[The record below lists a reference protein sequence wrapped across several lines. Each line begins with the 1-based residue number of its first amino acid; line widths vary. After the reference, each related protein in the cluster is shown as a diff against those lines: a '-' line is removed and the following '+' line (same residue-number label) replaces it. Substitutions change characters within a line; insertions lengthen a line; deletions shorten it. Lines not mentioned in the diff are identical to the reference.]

1 LRLRVSVDGN
11 MKRIVSLFLST
22 LFFVF
27 LFFRSTEA
35 HALGP
40 INVEVGAKVGYATNP
55 NSDLALNPLGIGIGA
70 RGGVE
75 FLGGIYGGLS
85 AMYYFGGTNDN
96 IAPGVSGSEHA
107 FLLGVEGGYG
117 FHFSILTIRPQL
129 GIGNGTFSSSATVNG
144 VSASTSDSHI
154 YLEPGVTGLVTFGLL
169 YVGADVNLLVIP
181 GVDQGD
187 GTSKTYASFALNG
200 EVGVR
205 F

>member
-1 LRLRVSVDGN
+1 
-11 MKRIVSLFLST
+11 MKRTVSLFLSS

-27 LFFRSTEA
+27 LFLRSGEA

-40 INVEVGAKVGYATNP
+40 VNIEVGAKAGYATSP
-55 NSDLALNPLGIGIGA
+55 SGDLALNPLGIGIGA

-75 FLGGIYGGLS
+75 FLGGIYAGLS
-85 AMYYFGGTNDN
+85 TMYYFGGSNDN
-96 IAPGVSGSEHA
+96 IAPNVSGSTHS
-107 FLLGVEGGYG
+107 FMYGVEAGYG
-117 FHFSILTIRPQL
+117 FHFLIVTIRPQL
-129 GIGNGTFSSSATVNG
+129 GLGNLTFSSSATVDGNSS
-144 VSASTSDSHI
+144 SASDSHI
-154 YLEPGVTGLVTFGLL
+154 YLEPGVTGLVSLGLV

-187 GTSKTYASFALNG
+187 GNSKTYASFAMNG